1 VDRLET
7 ELTREMPMSTA
18 AKARLLS
25 ALRAELPKAPSKNRW
40 RFEVAGVVASSF
52 LVTASIAGAL
62 LTSGNT
68 TMEIIAARAVV
79 LVMGGLICA
88 YAAAVAI
95 APGLKRGQVF
105 ALAAFAVG
113 AAVLVG
119 MRSEI
124 SAASTPE
131 WVCTATHVGVGAIPL
146 VIGVFALRRSGSKL
160 LAGLALGV
168 SAGTTGAMVGEL
180 GCGRDALHVLLFH
193 VSAWLMMVAVGALL
207 SLVIRPRSHA
217 P

>member
-7 ELTREMPMSTA
+7 ELNRHTPMSTDA
-18 AKARLLS
+18 QARLLA
-25 ALRAELPKAPSKNRW
+25 ALRPELPKAPSKNRW
-40 RFEVAGVVASSF
+40 RFEVAGVVVSSL
-52 LVTASIAGAL
+52 LVTAAIAAAL
-62 LTSGNT
+62 LATGNT
-68 TMEIIAARAVV
+68 TLQIIAARGVA
-79 LVMGGLICA
+79 LVMGSVICA

-95 APGLKRGQVF
+95 APRLKRGQVF
-105 ALAAFAVG
+105 ALAAFAIG
-113 AAVLVG
+113 SAVLVAV
-119 MRSEI
+119 RSEI
-124 SAASTPE
+124 GSASTPE

-146 VIGVFALRRSGSKL
+146 VIGVFALRRSGSKV

-193 VSAWLMMVAVGALL
+193 VSAWLVMVGAGALL

>member
-1 VDRLET
+1 MDRLET
-7 ELTREMPMSTA
+7 ELTREMPMSTD

-25 ALRAELPKAPSKNRW
+25 ALRPELPKAPSKNRW

-68 TMEIIAARAVV
+68 TVEIIAARAAV

-113 AAVLVG
+113 SAVMMG

-146 VIGVFALRRSGSKL
+146 VMGVFALRRSGSKL

-193 VSAWLMMVAVGALL
+193 VSAWLVMVAVGALL